1 MSDKISERPEQPTGV
16 EVTEPV
22 SEADK
27 LIAELDQAAQEA
39 QSSGARAEAGKIET
53 KKRAKAKAIE
63 ETEELQ
69 QRFTALKSDDNF
81 VEECA
86 YEWAFDALGN
96 ETGVAA
102 PEGIHEKIT
111 ALRKTGDALRKIVGI
126 EPKTKTVL
134 DKIDELQKLHDKLF
148 EEIKTAAVDALE
160 EVKKKHKGEES
171 DFAKKFKE
179 LIDSPLVKLV
189 EYDPNSP
196 EEREKGLKQEITE
209 FLLRPVVDGRL
220 TNLEKVLAETREK
233 ITKSKKQETEL
244 KNDYVDDASWN
255 ARQAGM
261 RVAQGQKVSSADLKN
276 WVAQEIRNSEKLVIS
291 LETQLSRERLALSV
305 NRLII
310 DESLADEH
318 DETILKDA
326 LVAIRDHV
334 GTLRKRESDVSWD
347 FWRDKGHA
355 PLKNPLAQ
363 KILGQYGE
371 FTVSFPDN
379 YALQASFGPAYRKLT
394 PAGQIIGK
402 DWETHPGIQGTAPAK
417 LLNSELPVYF
427 FRSQIPEMNRE
438 FIFVDN
444 RENMFGQAR
453 EFYARTSHELSADER
468 KDPKRKEYLSQQ
480 AEFLAKYPTVGDFVA
495 KVFAGKGKLLNL
507 RLAHE
512 KVDAGI
518 SKDQYGQ
525 KSEFGDLSKELS
537 AAGWKKS
544 KLGAFVEPGQNA
556 REVDGEHA
564 RLLGQLSAPQI
575 EAERAFDVRGPD
587 GEFHVYTTEQAVR
600 IAGLLKRDA
609 QGIIR
614 DYEAA
619 VTRAAGDKAQAEDLQ
634 TQARTLDA
642 RLQEMKEAARA
653 SAQRIG
659 QLTRENDSARSVIDE
674 SERRA
679 RQSADEADHLR
690 RENQRL
696 AEVVRGAV
704 GELKQARREK
714 PGLLGG
720 AGKLQAAID
729 TALGELGKI

>member
-1 MSDKISERPEQPTGV
+1 MPDTTSRGPEQPTAV
-16 EVTEPV
+16 EATEPI

-27 LIAELDQAAQEA
+27 LIAELEKAAQEA

-53 KKRAKAKAIE
+53 KKKAKTKAAE

-86 YEWAFDALGN
+86 YEWAFDALEN

-102 PEGIHEKIT
+102 PGGIHEKIT

-134 DKIDELQKLHDKLF
+134 NKIDELQKLHDKLF
-148 EEIKTAAVDALE
+148 EEIKTATVDALE
-160 EVKKKHKGEES
+160 EVKKKHKGDES
-171 DFAKKFKE
+171 DFGKKFRE
-179 LIDSPLVKLV
+179 LIDSPLIRLV
-189 EYDPNSP
+189 EYNPNSP

-233 ITKSKKQETEL
+233 ITRSKKQGTEL
-244 KNDYVDDASWN
+244 KNDYWDDASWN
-255 ARQAGM
+255 AQQAGM

-276 WVAQEIRNSEKLVIS
+276 WVVQENRNSEKLVVS
-291 LETQLSRERLALSV
+291 LETQLSREKLALNVS
-305 NRLII
+305 RLII

-318 DETILKDA
+318 DETILRDA

-334 GTLRKRESDVSWD
+334 GTLRKQKSDVSWD
-347 FWRDKGHA
+347 FWRDKGNA
-355 PLKNPLAQ
+355 SLKNPLAQ

-371 FTVSFPDN
+371 FGVSFPDN
-379 YALQASFGPAYRKLT
+379 YALQDSFSSAYRELT

-402 DWETHPGIQGTAPAK
+402 DWETHSSVQGTSPAK

-438 FIFVDN
+438 FVFVDN

-453 EFYARTSHELSADER
+453 EFYARTSRELSADER

-495 KVFAGKGKLLNL
+495 TIFVGKSKLFNL
-507 RLAHE
+507 RLAYE

-525 KSEFGDLSKELS
+525 KSEFGDLPKELS

-544 KLGAFVEPGQNA
+544 KLGAWVEPGQNA

-564 RLLGQLSAPQI
+564 RLLEQLSAPQI
-575 EAERAFDVRGPD
+575 EAERAFDVRGLD

-634 TQARTLDA
+634 TQARTLDE
-642 RLQEMKEAARA
+642 RLQKLRTTAEA
-653 SAQRIG
+653 SAQRVRE
-659 QLTRENDSARSVIDE
+659 LTREKDDATRVAGE
-674 SERRA
+674 SGQRA
-679 RQSADEADHLR
+679 DKLANEADRLR
-690 RENQRL
+690 GENLRLVEIVRE
-696 AEVVRGAV
+696 VV
-704 GELKQARREK
+704 GELKNARKEK
-714 PGLLGG
+714 PSLLGG
-720 AGKLQAAID
+720 TGKLQAAID
-729 TALGELGKI
+729 EALRNLGRV